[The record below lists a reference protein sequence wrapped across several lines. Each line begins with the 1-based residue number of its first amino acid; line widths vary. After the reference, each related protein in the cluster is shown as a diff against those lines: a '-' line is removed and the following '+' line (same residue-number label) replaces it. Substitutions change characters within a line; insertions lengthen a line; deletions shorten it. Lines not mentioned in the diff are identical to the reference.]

1 MKYLFKYLRELHLSR
16 SKIIQ
21 KTPVQTLKQSPIILS
36 CLSFGFAFV
45 GIGLSAGKAH
55 AAVAVNKEFNPISIS
70 VNQTSTLTIKL
81 FNSNFSP
88 ATNTSFTDNLP
99 SGLVIANPAMM
110 SNTCGGTVTANP
122 GSTSIQLSGGTI
134 PAATSGTNGNCQIT
148 LKVIASTPNTYVNT
162 IAANTVTSSQGT
174 NPLAASA
181 TLTVS
186 SGVPITGSKSFSPN
200 NVHGNGSPT
209 TMTITLN
216 NSNGFPLTNASF
228 TDNLPAPL
236 KVATTPSA
244 STTCGSGTVTAVA
257 GSNTVS
263 LSGGIIPASSSC
275 TVTVKLEASNPN
287 DFQDGNVINTI
298 AANNVITTEGITN
311 TSPIQGSVK
320 VQTGAKV
327 NKAFSPSNIQTG
339 ETSVLTLTLRNFNS
353 TPITSANI
361 TDTMPSGL
369 TVTGLV
375 SNTCGG
381 TVTFTTTQVQL
392 SGGTVPAAPPG
403 SGSGSCQ
410 IQVNVTA
417 NTSGS
422 YKNDI
427 PAGNLNGVNYPAT
440 NATLTVSQATPVSL
454 SKSFSPSTSVQG
466 GQSTLTI
473 TLSNTA
479 NTQATIT
486 SFTDDLTTMGSGFTV
501 ASSPAAS
508 TTCSGGTVNATAG
521 STVITMNSGTIP
533 AQGSCTITVPV
544 QVAIN
549 APINKRKNTIA
560 INGLKT
566 NLGNNTAIATAEL
579 NVKPALSLSKSF
591 SPATVPVGGVTRLT
605 ITVTRNSGAPAF
617 TGINLT
623 DNLPAGHKISSAPNL
638 TNSCNGTVSA
648 PTNST
653 QITLS
658 GGTLPTVGSCSIS
671 VNVQVPNTTGSD
683 ENIIP
688 KNSVI
693 TDQGASNTSDAKA
706 TVTRINSFVS
716 LNKSFSPISIN
727 YGGTSTLNILILN
740 NNANAIKLTGVALV
754 DEFPTGMK
762 IASSPN
768 ATFTGSGCSGGT
780 IVANP
785 GSNQV
790 SLSNATINAGAQC
803 TLTVNVTSDFAGN
816 LMNELPNNLVTSNE
830 GVTNNNKPSAT
841 LTLLGT
847 ADIEVVT
854 KNDGVSSVA
863 PGATTTYTIVVR
875 NNGPD
880 NAAGI
885 QVADLVPP
893 GLTFTNW
900 SCNATTGSSCDQS
913 SGTGD
918 LNITVSLLKDGTAT
932 MTVDAQVDSNAS
944 GTITNTATVTTP
956 PTVSDPNNDNNSA
969 SDTNNVA
976 ATANNPNVIL
986 VKRITAINH
995 SVTTNGGDE
1004 LDKYKDDPNNPY
1016 DDNTL
1021 DTPTPDPKDTDKW
1034 PNPNTFLIGGIDGG
1048 KVRPGDEVEY
1058 TIYYLSTG
1066 DNQAKNVLVCD
1077 RIPNHVTFIPTAFN
1091 NFATKNNLG
1100 LQNTDRGIVWQYN
1113 GNTESLTNIK
1123 DGDVAQYFP
1132 PQEDPTDVYPTV
1144 DCGGE
1149 NTNGAIVVNLG
1160 DLPNATASGTPTNSY
1175 GFIRFRGRV
1184 K

>member
-1 MKYLFKYLRELHLSR
+1 M
-16 SKIIQ
+16 
-21 KTPVQTLKQSPIILS
+21 S

-45 GIGLSAGKAH
+45 GIPLSAGKAH

-70 VNQTSTLTIKL
+70 VNQTSTLTIQL
-81 FNSNFSP
+81 FNSNFSA
-88 ATNTSFTDNLP
+88 ATNTSITDNLP

-122 GSTSIQLSGGTI
+122 GGTSIQLSGGTI
-134 PAATSGTNGNCQIT
+134 PAATSGTPGNCQIT

-162 IAANTVTSSQGT
+162 IVANTVTSSQGT
-174 NPLAASA
+174 NPLAANA

-186 SGVPITGSKSFSPN
+186 SGIPITGSKSFSPST
-200 NVHGNGSPT
+200 VHGNGSPT

-216 NSNGFPLTNASF
+216 NSNAFPLTNTGF
-228 TDNLPAPL
+228 TDNLPAGL

-263 LSGGIIPASSSC
+263 LSGGTIPASSSC

-287 DFQDGNVINTI
+287 DFQDGNVKNTI
-298 AANNVITTEGITN
+298 VANNAITTEGITN
-311 TSPIQGSVK
+311 TSPIEGSVK
-320 VQTGAKV
+320 VQTGAEV
-327 NKAFSPSNIQTG
+327 NKAFSPSNVQTG
-339 ETSVLTLTLRNFNS
+339 ETSVLTLTLHNFNS

-375 SNTCGG
+375 NNTCGG
-381 TVTFTTTQVQL
+381 TVIFTATQVQL
-392 SGGTVPAAPPG
+392 SGGTVPAAPSG

-479 NTQATIT
+479 NSQATIT
-486 SFTDDLTTMGSGFTV
+486 SFTDDLKTMGSGFTV

-533 AQGSCTITVPV
+533 AKSSCTITVPV

-560 INGLKT
+560 INGLQT

-579 NVKPALSLSKSF
+579 DVKSALSLSKSF
-591 SPATVPVGGVTRLT
+591 SPGTVPVGGVTRLT
-605 ITVTRNSGAPAF
+605 ITVARNSGAPAF

-623 DNLPAGHKISSAPNL
+623 DNLPTGHKISSTPNL
-638 TNSCNGTVSA
+638 TNSCNGTLSA
-648 PTNST
+648 STNST

-693 TDQGASNTSDAKA
+693 TDQGATNTSDAKA
-706 TVTRINSFVS
+706 TVTRINSFVT
-716 LNKSFSPISIN
+716 LNKSFSPTSIN

-740 NNANAIKLTGVALV
+740 NNANAIKLTGVALI

-790 SLSNATINAGAQC
+790 SLSNATINVGAQC
-803 TLTVNVTSDFAGN
+803 TLTVKVTSDFVGN
-816 LMNELPNNLVTSNE
+816 LTNELPNNLVTSNE
-830 GVTNNNKPSAT
+830 SVTNNNKPSAT

-847 ADIEVVT
+847 ADIEVV
-854 KNDGVSSVA
+854 KKDDGVSSVA
-863 PGATTTYTIVVR
+863 PGATTTYTIIVR

-880 NAAGI
+880 NVAGI
-885 QVADLVPP
+885 YVADLVPP

-900 SCNATTGSSCDQS
+900 SCNATNGSSCDQS
-913 SGTGD
+913 SGTGE
-918 LNITVSLLKDGTAT
+918 LNITVSLLKNGTAT
-932 MTVDAQVDSNAS
+932 LTVDAQVALNAS

-995 SVTTNGGDE
+995 SMATNSGDE
-1004 LDKYKDDPNNPY
+1004 LDKYKDDPSSPY
-1016 DDNTL
+1016 DDNNL

-1034 PNPNTFLIGGIDGG
+1034 PNPNTFLIGGINGG
-1048 KVRPGDEVEY
+1048 KIHPGDEVEY

-1066 DNQAKNVLVCD
+1066 DNQAKNVVVCD
-1077 RIPNHVTFIPTAFN
+1077 RIPSNVTFLPTAFN
-1091 NFATKNNLG
+1091 SFTPKNNIG
-1100 LQNTDRGIVWQYN
+1100 LQNTDRGIIWLYN

-1132 PQEDPTDVYPTV
+1132 PGEHPTDVYPTV

-1160 DLPNATASGTPTNSY
+1160 DLPKATASGMPTNSY
-1175 GFIRFRGRV
+1175 GFIRFQGRV